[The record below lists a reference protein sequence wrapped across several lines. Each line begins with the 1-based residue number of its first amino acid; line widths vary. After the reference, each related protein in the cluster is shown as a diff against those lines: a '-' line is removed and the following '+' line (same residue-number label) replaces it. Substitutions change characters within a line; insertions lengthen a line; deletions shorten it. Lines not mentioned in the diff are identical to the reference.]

1 MKKSDEKRA
10 KKWKTHTTM
19 RLSVY
24 DHEIAKKI
32 ANHMNI
38 SVSEFMRLSLRDSN
52 MKYGKL
58 INDRGH

>member
-1 MKKSDEKRA
+1 MKKSEERNA

-24 DHEIAKKI
+24 DHEIARKI

-38 SVSEFMRLSLRDSN
+38 SVSEFMRMSLREAN
-52 MKYGKL
+52 LKYGKL
-58 INDRGH
+58 INARGL